1 LDLECLLYQCVYHN
15 TLLLATIIQE
25 IHISSKKDILR
36 KIQGEKLMAEVK
48 SIQAEHHPSLNPLER
63 EESHERIRKLCGH
76 IKIQDSTLIEKIID
90 SDIFE

>member
-1 LDLECLLYQCVYHN
+1 
-15 TLLLATIIQE
+15 
-25 IHISSKKDILR
+25 
-36 KIQGEKLMAEVK
+36 MAEIK
-48 SIQAEHHPSLNPLER
+48 SIQTQHHSTLNPIER